1 MSASISTFDS
11 TDPIHDVVSAL
22 KRDGGVVLRNLVP
35 EELMDEIYAEVM
47 ANTPESSRETE
58 GTEVWPEGHRTV
70 GALAAVSP
78 TFTEKLLLHPKTL
91 EVADALLLPIVPMS
105 PDSSEVDTSG
115 DFVEMGLLEMLEDGH
130 GGKQL
135 MGKATDPEKGP
146 NCHHYVL
153 GASVML
159 EVHRGGDDQFLHRE
173 SVIYQP
179 FIQHLSG
186 MRNFVVSVNWAGTD
200 FTRENGATRL
210 VPGSHE
216 WPESRLAEPD
226 EVIQAEM
233 SKGSALIWLTRTL
246 HGAGKNTTDRGRTA
260 LFGSYVADWL
270 RQEENQ
276 YLTVPPEVASRMS
289 ERAQQIIGYRCSPHV
304 GWVKGR
310 SGDNLLVEGKSSP
323 I

>member
-1 MSASISTFDS
+1 MSTSISTFDS
-11 TDPIHDVVSAL
+11 TDPIHDVVSSL
-22 KRDGGVVLRNLVP
+22 KRDGGVILRNLVS
-35 EELMDEIYAEVM
+35 EARMDEIYAEVIGN
-47 ANTPESSRETE
+47 APGASRETE

-78 TFTEKLLLHPKTL
+78 TFTEELLLHPKTL
-91 EVADALLLPIVPMS
+91 EVIDAVLLPVRPMS
-105 PDSSEVDTSG
+105 PNSDKLDASA
-115 DFVEMGLLEMLEDGH
+115 DFTEMGLLEMRENAG

-135 MGKATDPEKGP
+135 IGKATDPEKGP

-153 GASVML
+153 GASAML
-159 EVHRGGDDQFLHRE
+159 EVHQGGDDQFLHRE
-173 SVIYQP
+173 AVIYQP
-179 FIQHLSG
+179 FIHHPSET
-186 MRNFVVSVNWAGTD
+186 RNLVVSVNWAGTD
-200 FTRENGATRL
+200 FTRANGATRL
-210 VPGSHE
+210 VPGSHA
-216 WPESRLAEPD
+216 WPEDRIAEPD

-246 HGAGKNTTDRGRTA
+246 HGAGKNTTDQGRTA

-276 YLTVPPEVASRMS
+276 YLSVPPEVASRMS
-289 ERAQQIIGYRCSPHV
+289 ERAQQLVGYRCSPHV

-310 SGDNLLVEGKSSP
+310 SGDNLLVDGKSSP